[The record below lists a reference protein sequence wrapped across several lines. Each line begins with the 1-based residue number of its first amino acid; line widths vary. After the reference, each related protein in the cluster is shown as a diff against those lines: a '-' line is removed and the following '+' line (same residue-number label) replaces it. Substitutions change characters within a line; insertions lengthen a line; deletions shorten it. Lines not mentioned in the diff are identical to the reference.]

1 MSNTAV
7 RVLNFVVPV
16 AAKMRPPAAKILS
29 CSLVSAI
36 LIVSASALAQEPP
49 EGAPDPLGPVE
60 PQAPVTTPEPL
71 EGTTEAAGERT
82 EGSTSLTAAD
92 PDAYTEP
99 EGEPE
104 EEDDLELTV
113 GGGVVL
119 YYYQPLE
126 GDKDNFFEI
135 FEAKL
140 NLDATFDIFGLHIA
154 PRFRDTPERGFFP
167 GTTWVE
173 EAYASAK
180 LGPTTLKVGKVYRQ
194 FGRFWDNSFYGN
206 AQEYDGLKLDP
217 NHGISLEGV
226 LAAEQPLGMTFFAQF
241 FIIDGTTNY
250 ALPTRDTHT
259 IPGAHRR
266 NQIVGRVEP
275 FLELSELVTLKLGLS
290 GEYFEAD
297 LPAPVG
303 EQDVGRLAVDA
314 TVIVGGLTVWGEF
327 TRQFGRHVTEFPFP
341 GVPAMGAMAAVPG
354 RSSDE
359 NNYLMVGGEYT
370 YDRFTLRYN
379 FNQGDY
385 AEVDYKETRHVP
397 GLSIELH
404 KHLSVLLE
412 YALAHAHLAGDS
424 TLLDSSINVTIFGKI

>member
-1 MSNTAV
+1 
-7 RVLNFVVPV
+7 
-16 AAKMRPPAAKILS
+16 
-29 CSLVSAI
+29 
-36 LIVSASALAQEPP
+36 
-49 EGAPDPLGPVE
+49 
-60 PQAPVTTPEPL
+60 VTTAEPL
-71 EGTTEAAGERT
+71 QGTTEATAEPT
-82 EGSTSLTAAD
+82 EGSTPLTAAD
-92 PDAYTEP
+92 PDDYDQEKTPPA
-99 EGEPE
+99 
-104 EEDDLELTV
+104 DDDFELTV
-113 GGGVVL
+113 GGGLVL
-119 YYYQPLE
+119 YYYQPLK

-140 NLDATFDIFGLHIA
+140 NLDATFDIFGLHVA

-173 EAYASAK
+173 EAYASAR

-226 LAAEQPLGMTFFAQF
+226 LAPEEPLGMTFFAQYF
-241 FIIDGTTNY
+241 VIDGTTNY

-266 NQIVGRVEP
+266 NQLVGRVEP
-275 FLELSELVTLKLGLS
+275 FLELSDLTTLKLGLS
-290 GEYFEAD
+290 AEYFEAD

-327 TRQFGRHVTEFPFP
+327 TRQFGRHVTDFPFA
-341 GVPAMGAMAAVPG
+341 GMAAMGTTAAVPG

-359 NNYLMVGGEYT
+359 NNYIMVGGEYT

-397 GLSIELH
+397 GLSVALH
-404 KHLSVLLE
+404 EHLSVLLE
-412 YALAHAHLAGDS
+412 YALAHAHVAGSS
-424 TLLDSSINVTIFGKI
+424 TLLDSSINVTIHGKI